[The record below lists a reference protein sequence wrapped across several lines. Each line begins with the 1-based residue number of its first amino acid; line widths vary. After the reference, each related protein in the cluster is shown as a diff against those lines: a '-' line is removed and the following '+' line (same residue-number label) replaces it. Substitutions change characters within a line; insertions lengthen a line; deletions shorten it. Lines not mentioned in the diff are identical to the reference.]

1 MLEMIQSGTYIY
13 GLAILAVI
21 GVMTKFIAAIRYG
34 KMEKQAAEAGLTHD
48 TQIRLWKN
56 KYENTYRISKGIN
69 DTGLFVERCL
79 EQSKLWGLRLSA
91 WDRMNRILCG
101 VNLLLSMAVLTAE
114 QKAGTQVSVMLGHF
128 FTSLCISGLMI
139 FFDFFFESAEKRQ
152 RVSVNLEEYFVN
164 ILSPRLQSGTEAIT
178 AEPEDSGA
186 ESRGTV
192 DELRE
197 NLGLSRRVEPDRE
210 RRIESDRNLAPT
222 DNRESRRERD
232 IEYLKESLEK
242 IAASR
247 EPERESRQ
255 ERKLRQKREED
266 IRLIEDVLRE
276 YLRE

>member
-79 EQSKLWGLRLSA
+79 EQSKLWGLRLSS

-128 FTSLCISGLMI
+128 LASLCISGIMI
-139 FFDFFFESAEKRQ
+139 FFDFFCETAEKRQ
-152 RVSVNLEEYFVN
+152 RISVNLEEYFVN
-164 ILSPRLQSGTEAIT
+164 ILSPRLQSGAETIT
-178 AEPEDSGA
+178 AEPEGFRA
-186 ESRGTV
+186 EGRGSV
-192 DELRE
+192 EELRE
-197 NLGLSRRVEPDRE
+197 SLGLSRRGEQDRE
-210 RRIESDRNLAPT
+210 RRMESERDIVLTDDR
-222 DNRESRRERD
+222 DSRRERD
-232 IEYLKESLEK
+232 TTHLKENLEK

-247 EPERESRQ
+247 EPERETRQ

-266 IRLIEDVLRE
+266 IRLIEDILRE
-276 YLRE
+276 YLRD